1 MYQRNSRR
9 TCALM
14 LTVSICLRACM
25 FLGLDAK
32 AAAALSQA
40 AKDPDLTRF
49 LLYLETGKVA
59 PVPVLEPEG
68 ELAVVRILEPQ
79 PAPDHLGA
87 TPVEMDVVHLPLPIL
102 PDQLASAEEI
112 SVAGG
117 CTYAYDKA
125 TLLDR
130 PSALDFSGEGPQ
142 ILIVHTHGS
151 EAYTPEPG
159 WEYNAQTGYRTLEP
173 ERSVIAVGEALAET
187 LESHGISVLHDRSLN
202 DYPSYNDS
210 YWTTLERIEEWLVQ
224 DPGIQMVIDV
234 HRDEVESESGKAV
247 ALSSTQNG
255 QTAAQLMLV
264 VGTDQGGLTHPNWQ
278 ENLANALKLQSVLQG
293 RWPGLCRKLDL
304 RTERFNQHMT
314 PGSLL
319 VEVGTNG
326 NTLQQALVSAKL
338 LGDGLAAMIHTLEQT
353 GGVLTTVDSPWF
365 SSWILL

>member
-59 PVPVLEPEG
+59 PLPVLEPEG
-68 ELAVVRILEPQ
+68 ELVVVRVLEPQ
-79 PAPDHLGA
+79 PAPEYRNA
-87 TPVEMDVVHLPLPIL
+87 TPVQMDVVQLPEPIL
-102 PDQLASAEEI
+102 PEKLASAGEI
-112 SVAGG
+112 TVAGG
-117 CTYAYDKA
+117 CTYAYNKA
-125 TLLDR
+125 DLLDR

-159 WEYNAQTGYRTLEP
+159 WEYEAQPGYRTLEAD
-173 ERSVIAVGEALAET
+173 RSVIAVGEALAKT
-187 LESHGISVLHDRSLN
+187 LEGHGISVIHDRSLN

-210 YWTTLERIEEWLVQ
+210 YWTTLERIEQWVTQYPE
-224 DPGIQMVIDV
+224 IQMVIDV
-234 HRDEVESESGKAV
+234 HRDAVETESGKAQP
-247 ALSSTQNG
+247 LSSTQNG

-264 VGTDQGGLTHPNWQ
+264 VGTDQGGLSHPDWQ

-293 RWPGLCRKLDL
+293 QWPGLCRKLDL

-326 NTLQQALVSAKL
+326 NTLQQALFSAEL
-338 LGDGLAAMIHTLEQT
+338 LGDGLAAMINALKETN
-353 GGVLTTVDSPWF
+353 GVLTTSDSP
-365 SSWILL
+365 